1 MLKLTTDKHE
11 ASRGGVEIL
20 LYLPTVIM
28 YTDSQVNKPNLLFP
42 HYYFPHGIIMP
53 RIFISRIF
61 SVSGECGRYPTPC
74 KEGENCPGN
83 CLGGYVPGENIR
95 IRTVGKVEQLCRRR
109 LIGGN
114 V

>member
-28 YTDSQVNKPNLLFP
+28 YTDSRVNKPNLLFP

-83 CLGGYVPGENIR
+83 CLGDMSREKIFGSEPSE
-95 IRTVGKVEQLCRRR
+95 R
-109 LIGGN
+109 LSN
-114 V
+114 CADDD